1 MMCSAT
7 GRVAKRSA
15 WVSLVA
21 LLVFCLGFEVVK
33 HHEYAAALVGLLLPG
48 ATVRLA
54 VATGRGELLRM
65 RAVAVSFWAPVAVML
80 VSLPDAVPLSV
91 FIARLA
97 WSLRLAVAR
106 LAGAWGRAGW

>member
-1 MMCSAT
+1 MRCAT
-7 GRVAKRSA
+7 GRVVTPSA

-21 LLVFCLGFEVVK
+21 LLVFCLGFEVLK

-48 ATVRLA
+48 AIVRLA
-54 VATGRGELLRM
+54 VATGRGELVRM
-65 RAVAVSFWAPVAVML
+65 RAVALSFWAPIAVMV

-91 FIARLA
+91 FISGLA

-106 LAGAWGRAGW
+106 LAGAMGRAGW